1 MYEMLPPP
9 LEAASSASPLGQP
22 QPLIIQNKHD
32 LKQIQNQQSSPSP
45 SPDSSSPPPHLNPT
59 RALPPKSRSRVAFDL
74 NASRRYS
81 SAPYSL
87 NTTTTK
93 YTPEKY
99 TPEKQTRH
107 ISLSLDNSAPEADAY
122 MPTGRPRGESDLG
135 RPSQLRGHS
144 QNGYGF
150 SITKGINGLVGSGGQ
165 TRSLR

>member
-1 MYEMLPPP
+1 MLPPP
-9 LEAASSASPLGQP
+9 LEAASPASPLGQP

-32 LKQIQNQQSSPSP
+32 HNLKQLQNQQSSPSP
-45 SPDSSSPPPHLNPT
+45 SPPSSSPPPYLNPAS
-59 RALPPKSRSRVAFDL
+59 ALPPKSRSRVAFDL
-74 NASRRYS
+74 NATRRYS

-107 ISLSLDNSAPEADAY
+107 ISLSLANSAPEADAY

-135 RPSQLRGHS
+135 RPSQLRGSS

-150 SITKGINGLVGSGGQ
+150 STTKGINGLVGSGGQ
-165 TRSLR
+165 NRSLR